1 MTSIFG
7 AILAAVTLGTY
18 LRYKPRV
25 HKYCC
30 KTLGIAGAASIIA
43 MAIPITGL
51 LQWVGMGV
59 LAVMMLCVFIAA
71 RDYRLE
77 TRARRHHM
85 ECVVLRNDMAF
96 PKNAR
101 K

>member
-1 MTSIFG
+1 MTQIFG

-18 LRYKPRV
+18 IKYKPRV

-30 KTLGIAGAASIIA
+30 KTLGVSGAASIIA
-43 MAIPITGL
+43 MAIPVTGL
-51 LQWVGMGV
+51 LQWIGMGMLGLMV
-59 LAVMMLCVFIAA
+59 LMVFIAA

-77 TRARRHHM
+77 NRARRHHM
-85 ECVVLRNDMAF
+85 ECVVLRNDMVF
-96 PKNAR
+96 PENAQ